1 VSLGS
6 LAVAAGV
13 HPGLGGRVGRT
24 CRAWVSLV
32 TLPEDVVKDGEL
44 VGQGKVSVAGLL
56 VSWLGSCGWGCWC
69 CAFVGL
75 GMLVLCVCRLGD
87 AGVVR
92 LSAWGCWCCALRGL
106 AVWAVWP
113 TAWSVAWYYYMV

>member
-13 HPGLGGRVGRT
+13 HPGLGGVGRT

-44 VGQGKVSVAGLL
+44 VGQGQASVAGLL
-56 VSWLGSCGWGCWC
+56 VSWLGGCGWGCGC
-69 CAFVGL
+69 CAFVSFL
-75 GMLVLCVCRLGD
+75 LLLRAL
-87 AGVVR
+87 R
-92 LSAWGCWCCALRGL
+92 ALRGL
-106 AVWAVWP
+106 CGRLPGLLPGLLPGPGWCPAADQRLPLAV
-113 TAWSVAWYYYMV
+113 